1 MNMHAEP
8 TVTALAA
15 AERRSATD
23 PAWKLALPLVVGAL
37 GAVLAIHWTTVA
49 SIVAIWARSE
59 TFAHGFLIVP
69 IVLVLIW
76 QRRHALAALSPTPD
90 ALGLVLLGCAGAI
103 WLVADAGEVVVVKQL
118 ALVGTIWATV
128 IAILGREVARAIMF
142 PLGFLVLGVP
152 MGEALIPPLMEWTAN
167 FTVTALQL
175 SGIPVFREGLFFT
188 IPSGNWSIVE
198 GCSGLRYLIA
208 SFTVGV
214 LFAYLSY
221 RHLWKRLLFTALS
234 IVVPIVA
241 NGFRAYLIVMI
252 AHLSSNR
259 LAHGIDHFIYGWVF
273 FGLVMLLLFWVGSFW
288 RDPATDARAGLAVAL
303 PRVPAPRRH
312 RLPGYAVATVVIVG
326 AWPAYAAYLDRD
338 EASSPAPLALTM
350 PAPGGAWVADPEPL
364 TDWRPRYDP
373 ASATLFQVYRKGDRV
388 VALYLVYY
396 QHQRAGSQL
405 VTSWNIMVV
414 QKHPVWSNVGESRV
428 DAALGPGTLDVRET
442 RLRSPR
448 QRLLVWD
455 WFRIAGNDLVNPYR
469 AKWMLAWQKLSNRGD
484 SGTAIILATPYKE
497 QGEPP
502 AETLREFALDMI
514 PSIDAALARLEADA
528 GRHRVERGDGD

>member
-1 MNMHAEP
+1 MSTQAEP
-8 TVTALAA
+8 TVRALSAADPRAA
-15 AERRSATD
+15 AD
-23 PAWKLALPLVVGAL
+23 PGWRLALPLIVGAL
-37 GAVLAIHWTTVA
+37 VAILAIHWPTVE

-76 QRRHALAALSPTPD
+76 QRRQALAALSPKPD
-90 ALGLVLLGCAGAI
+90 ALGLVLLVCTGAI
-103 WLVADAGEVVVVKQL
+103 WLVADAGEVLVVKQL
-118 ALVGTIWATV
+118 ALVGTIWAAV
-128 IAILGREVARAIMF
+128 IAILGREVAKAIMF

-208 SFTVGV
+208 SLTVGV

-221 RHLWKRLLFTALS
+221 RRAWKRLLFAALS

-259 LAHGIDHFIYGWVF
+259 LAHGVDHFIYGWVF

-288 RDPATDARAGLAVAL
+288 RDAATDARAGSGSAL
-303 PRVPAPRRH
+303 RRAHAPRRH
-312 RLPGYAVATVVIVG
+312 SVAGYAVATVLIVG
-326 AWPAYAAYLDRD
+326 AWPAYAAYLDRS
-338 EASSPAPLALTM
+338 EVSNPANLALSLPAPA
-350 PAPGGAWVADPEPL
+350 GGWVADPEPL
-364 TDWRPRYDP
+364 TDWRPHYDP

-388 VALYLVYY
+388 VALHLGYY
-396 QHQRAGSQL
+396 QHQRPGSQL

-414 QKHPVWSNVGESRV
+414 QKHPVWNNVGEARV
-428 DAALGPGTLDVRET
+428 HAALGPGTLDVRET
-442 RLRSPR
+442 RLRSPG

-455 WFRIAGNDLVNPYR
+455 WFRIAGHDVVNPYV

-484 SGTAIILATPYKE
+484 DGTAIILATPYDE

-502 AETLREFALDMI
+502 TATLREFALDMI
-514 PSIDAALARLEADA
+514 PSIDAAVARVEADIVA
-528 GRHRVERGDGD
+528 SGR

>member
-1 MNMHAEP
+1 MSTQAEP
-8 TVTALAA
+8 TVMALAA
-15 AERRSATD
+15 AD
-23 PAWKLALPLVVGAL
+23 PRAAADPGWRLALPLIVGAL
-37 GAVLAIHWTTVA
+37 IAVLAIHWLTVA

-76 QRRHALAALSPTPD
+76 QRRQALAALSPTPD

-103 WLVADAGEVVVVKQL
+103 WLVADAGEVLVVKQL

-128 IAILGREVARAIMF
+128 IAILGREVAKEIMF

-152 MGEALIPPLMEWTAN
+152 MGEALIPPLMEWTAD

-188 IPSGNWSIVE
+188 IPSGSWSIVE

-221 RHLWKRLLFTALS
+221 RRPWKRLLFAALS

-259 LAHGIDHFIYGWVF
+259 LAHGVDHFIYGWVF
-273 FGLVMLLLFWVGSFW
+273 FGLVMLLLFWIGSFW
-288 RDPATDARAGLAVAL
+288 RDPDTGARVGPGDVLPRGRAPRHSSLWGHAVA
-303 PRVPAPRRH
+303 
-312 RLPGYAVATVVIVG
+312 AVAIAG
-326 AWPAYAAYLDRD
+326 AWPAYAAYLDH
-338 EASSPAPLALTM
+338 EAGNPRTLALIAPAPV
-350 PAPGGAWVADPEPL
+350 GGWVADPEPL
-364 TDWRPRYDP
+364 TDWRPHYDP

-388 VALYLVYY
+388 VALYLGYY
-396 QHQRAGSQL
+396 HHQRAGSQL

-414 QKHPVWSNVGESRV
+414 QKHPVWMNLSESRV
-428 DAALGPGTLDVRET
+428 NDALGPGTLEVRET
-442 RLRSPR
+442 RLRSPG

-455 WFRIAGNDLVNPYR
+455 WFRIAGHDLVNPYL
-469 AKWMLAWQKLSNRGD
+469 AKWMLAWQKLSHRGD
-484 SGTAIILATPYKE
+484 SGTAIILATPYDDHS
-497 QGEPP
+497 EPP
-502 AETLREFALDMI
+502 VDTLRAFALDMI
-514 PSIDAALARLEADA
+514 PSIDLALAR
-528 GRHRVERGDGD
+528 VESDIVASER